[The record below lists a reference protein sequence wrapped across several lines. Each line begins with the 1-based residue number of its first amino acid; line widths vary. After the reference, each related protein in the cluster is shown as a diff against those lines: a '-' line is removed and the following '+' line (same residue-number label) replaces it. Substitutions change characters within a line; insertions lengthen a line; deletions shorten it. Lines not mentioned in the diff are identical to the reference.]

1 MLEKQTSEFK
11 MRTLILVTQLRL
23 ILANKKLVRAT
34 RPFRVRQT
42 VWSQNN
48 MNNKKKA
55 KNSK

>member
-11 MRTLILVTQLRL
+11 MRTLVLVTQLRL
-23 ILANKKLVRAT
+23 LLANKKQVRAT
-34 RPFRVRQT
+34 RPKRVRQT

>member
-1 MLEKQTSEFK
+1 
-11 MRTLILVTQLRL
+11 MRTLVLVTQLRL
-23 ILANKKLVRAT
+23 LLANKKLVRAT
-34 RPFRVRQT
+34 RPKRVRQT